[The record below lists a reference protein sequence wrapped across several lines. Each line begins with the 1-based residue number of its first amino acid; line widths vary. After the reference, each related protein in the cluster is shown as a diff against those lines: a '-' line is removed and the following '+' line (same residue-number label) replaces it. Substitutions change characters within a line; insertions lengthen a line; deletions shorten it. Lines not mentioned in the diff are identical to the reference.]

1 MTQLFVTLEQMNSS
15 INQCLKQVIGK
26 YRPTFE
32 KDDIELLIEL
42 AYAPSLT
49 VQHDIVLSKRQT
61 QFMAHP
67 HVEQL
72 VLWVGRTVLNN
83 LAAVNRSS
91 VDDVIKNVESYSGIK
106 DEPVS
111 PFSRYEY
118 GLYFISIAGSTILEL
133 ISSPPKK

>member
-1 MTQLFVTLEQMNSS
+1 MTQLFVTLEQMNIS
-15 INQCLKQVIGK
+15 INRCLMQGIGK

-32 KDDIELLIEL
+32 KGDVELLIEL

-72 VLWVGRTVLNN
+72 VLWIGRTVIND
-83 LAAVNRSS
+83 LAAVNKTS
-91 VDDVIKNVESYSGIK
+91 VADVTTNVESYSGIK
-106 DEPVS
+106 DGPVS
-111 PFSRYEY
+111 PFARYEY

-133 ISSPPKK
+133 ISPSLKK